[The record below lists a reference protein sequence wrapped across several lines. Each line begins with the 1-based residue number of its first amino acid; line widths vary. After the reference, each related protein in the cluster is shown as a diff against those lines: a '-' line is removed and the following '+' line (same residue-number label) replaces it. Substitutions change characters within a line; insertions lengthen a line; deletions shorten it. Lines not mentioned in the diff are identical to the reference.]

1 MATPATEKTKNLS
14 KSSIDCSLLLT
25 HLVRADS
32 EERKAK
38 AKDVLKSI
46 LGLNGTVGPLL
57 RAAPTGWAANL
68 DSLSVFD
75 ASSKEWVPNTTEL
88 LKSICF
94 TESTLA
100 GLKAHR
106 DIYGAKYGIAFDRDY
121 LLSRGANPCLNIRQS
136 LLQTQIES
144 REIIEGAAAIRR
156 RKIYN
161 FIPIQLMPFVNI
173 INNNFD
179 ATPER
184 EWRHVGDLDFSADD
198 AFFLFCPEAEFEE
211 FGLIKASGSKRPV
224 MFDLAWLDRI

>member
-1 MATPATEKTKNLS
+1 MATSATEKTKNLS
-14 KSSIDCSLLLT
+14 KTSVDCSLLLT
-25 HLVRADS
+25 HLVRGDS
-32 EERKAK
+32 EEKQLKAK
-38 AKDVLKSI
+38 EVLKSI
-46 LGLNGTVGPLL
+46 LGIGRSGRPLL
-57 RAAPTGWAANL
+57 KAAPTGWAANL
-68 DSLSVFD
+68 ESLSVFD
-75 ASSKEWVPNTTEL
+75 AASKDWSRNMSEL

-106 DIYGAKYGIAFDRDY
+106 DVYGAQYGLAFDRDY

-136 LLQTQIES
+136 LLQAEIES
-144 REIIEGAAAIRR
+144 KEIIDGTPAMRR

-173 INNNFD
+173 INDNFD

-184 EWRHVGDLDFSADD
+184 EWRHVGDLDFSAKD

-211 FGLIKASGSKRPV
+211 FSPIKEGNFKRPV